1 MLGMLYVYTGTDRES
16 ARAAMGRTLRAQGK
30 RSIIRITDANSVA
43 DLYAALQGG
52 GMFAPLEISPRRG
65 LVAKTESLTGF
76 GGKRAVV
83 LDGIFANEEMRSVA
97 LDALPRIRASDDPF
111 FILEGKPDAETRRTL
126 EKHAETFERFDAKK
140 EKEGGEIFALAYAL
154 KRGDKKALWVGYQ
167 RALLRDEAPEAIHG
181 VLFCG
186 AKDMLLRA
194 KSAKD
199 MERPKELV
207 AELAELPHEARRK
220 GFGLEYALERYI
232 LGFNK

>member
-181 VLFCG
+181 VLFWG

-194 KSAKD
+194 KARSPEQRRGA
-199 MERPKELV
+199 ELV
-207 AELAELPHEARRK
+207 AELAELPHKARRQ
-220 GFGLEYALERYI
+220 GFELEYALERFV
-232 LGFNK
+232 LSAR